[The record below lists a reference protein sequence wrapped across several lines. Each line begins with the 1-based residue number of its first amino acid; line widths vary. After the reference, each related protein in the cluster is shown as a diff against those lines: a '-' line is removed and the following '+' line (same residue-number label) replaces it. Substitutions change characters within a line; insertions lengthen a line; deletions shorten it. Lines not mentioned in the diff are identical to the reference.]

1 MFARAGG
8 PTKSYDLTIPFTQNR
23 RTRLWYPIM
32 VVSLQ
37 LSTGGWQPFRLIFDT
52 GASTIVLRREF
63 ADQFP
68 PAALQDVGTVG
79 SGKARRMLVTRS
91 QADVLGRIIP
101 CQIVLAK
108 LPANYV
114 VDGLLGRECLEPFVF
129 GYSQTA
135 QEIYVR
141 LSPS

>member
-23 RTRLWYPIM
+23 HTKRWYPIM

-37 LSTGGWQPFRLIFDT
+37 LNSGGWRQFRLIFDT
-52 GASTIVLRREF
+52 GSSSIILRTEF
-63 ADQFP
+63 ADQFAP
-68 PAALQDVGTVG
+68 GVLQGVNTVG
-79 SGKARRMLVTRS
+79 HKKSRQMPVTQS

-101 CQIVLAK
+101 CEVMLAN
-108 LPANYV
+108 LPANYL
-114 VDGLLGRECLEPFVF
+114 VDGLLGRECMTPFVF